1 MYMSNALHLRNSGTS
16 KVRSSEG
23 LFLKPVAVSSQE
35 KKGFD
40 ISNLKVFCLGVGLQT
55 CSVTVGKIRCHQ
67 QFKAI
72 KISDMSI
79 LPQRNGHFCCGTA
92 TCIPSKNCY
101 GRKKK
106 CARSTVEKIQSF
118 LYQGQHIPHL
128 TKKKGKNFVNSMAE
142 VVVLTSD

>member
-72 KISDMSI
+72 KTSDMSI
-79 LPQRNGHFCCGTA
+79 LPQGNGHFC
-92 TCIPSKNCY
+92 
-101 GRKKK
+101 
-106 CARSTVEKIQSF
+106 
-118 LYQGQHIPHL
+118 
-128 TKKKGKNFVNSMAE
+128 
-142 VVVLTSD
+142 